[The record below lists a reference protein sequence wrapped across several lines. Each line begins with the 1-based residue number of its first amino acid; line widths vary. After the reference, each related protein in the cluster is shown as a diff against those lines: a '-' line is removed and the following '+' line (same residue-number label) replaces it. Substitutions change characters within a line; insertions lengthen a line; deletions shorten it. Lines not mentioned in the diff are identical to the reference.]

1 MRIQTKQYEVY
12 TLGEVLDKAI
22 EKQWDINVDYEWWK
36 DVYEDAKMVN
46 IKITG
51 FDLDRASY
59 CKIKVI
65 DTYETAHLIIDSHGL
80 ECDTYKLATE
90 FLANRDKLVDEAPK
104 DEDEEFENEYEL
116 DGKLDDLDSEFVG
129 ALSEEYRIMLQKE
142 YDYLTSRE
150 AIEETLRANE
160 YEFYADGSIV

>member
-12 TLGEVLDKAI
+12 TLDEVLDKAI
-22 EKQWDINVDYEWWK
+22 EKQWDINVDYDWWEN
-36 DVYEDAKMVN
+36 VYYDAEMVN
-46 IKITG
+46 IKIES
-51 FDLDRASY
+51 FALDRYSY

-80 ECDTYKLATE
+80 ECDTYKLANE

-104 DEDEEFENEYEL
+104 DEDGEFENEYKL

-129 ALSEEYRIMLQKE
+129 ALSEEYRIILEKE
-142 YDYLTSRE
+142 CEYLTSAE

-160 YEFYADGSIV
+160 YEFYADGSIA